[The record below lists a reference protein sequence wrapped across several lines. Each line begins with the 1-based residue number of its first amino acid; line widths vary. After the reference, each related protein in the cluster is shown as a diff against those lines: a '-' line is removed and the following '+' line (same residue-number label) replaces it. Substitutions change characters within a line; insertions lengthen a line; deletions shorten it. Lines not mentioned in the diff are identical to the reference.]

1 MPNFPVIFLMGPT
14 ASGKT
19 DTALYLAD
27 HFPCHLISCD
37 SALIYQDMD
46 IGTAKPSKEILTSYP
61 HALVDIISPMERYSA
76 EQFRQDARNEIELA
90 RADGKMPIIVGG
102 TFLYMK
108 ALIDGI
114 SPIPEV
120 KPEIRQMVVDHY
132 NQNGIE
138 PLYQELQRLDPES
151 AHRLAPADTQ
161 RIMRALEVVLSS
173 GKTLN
178 DFWKMPS
185 KEALSYPY
193 LKFALTYQDIQRANQ
208 SMEKR
213 FHQMINDGFVDE
225 VKYLKDKYPEL
236 NGDYPSQRAVGY
248 RQIWDYLD
256 GLITKEEAIERAIIA
271 TRQYAKRQRT
281 WLRSETNIIP
291 ISVEVPDYRSVIHRE
306 IVGATH

>member
-76 EQFRQDARNEIELA
+76 EHFRQDAREEIEKA
-90 RADGKMPIIVGG
+90 RSLGKMPVIVGG

-108 ALIDGI
+108 SLIEGI

-120 KPEIRQMVVDHY
+120 KPEVREEVIARHHAE
-132 NQNGIE
+132 GIE
-138 PLYQELQRLDPES
+138 PLYRELQQLDPIS
-151 AHRLAPADTQ
+151 AERLAPADTQ
-161 RIMRALEVVLSS
+161 RILRALEVVLSS
-173 GKTLN
+173 GQTLN

-185 KEALSYPY
+185 KEALEYPY
-193 LKFALTYQDIQRANQ
+193 LKFALTYQDIQRANH

-213 FHQMINDGFVDE
+213 FHQMIEDGFIAE
-225 VKYLKDKYPEL
+225 VEHLKSKYPEL

-256 GLITKEEAIERAIIA
+256 GLMTKEEAIERAIIA

-281 WLRSETNIIP
+281 WLRSETNLIP
-291 ISVEVPDYRSVIHRE
+291 VSVEAPDFRAGIHQAIE
-306 IVGATH
+306 QAIE